1 MKLTVYVY
9 RRPNLF
15 NVNDS
20 MHSYI
25 GYGHLKKMFTEER
38 YKSKEEV
45 LVLYFPER
53 FLNILELRMLIN
65 RCEDAGFEEVVIT
78 TGSEHLLTTVY
89 SKDIRVVSDKA
100 IQEGSQFK
108 LSNDCVNCFTKLA
121 E

>member
-20 MHSYI
+20 MYSYA
-25 GYGHLKKMFTEER
+25 GYGHLKKMFTVEG
-38 YKSKEEV
+38 YKSEDEG
-45 LVLYFPER
+45 LILYFPER
-53 FLNILELRMLIN
+53 FLNILEIRMLIN
-65 RCEDAGFEEVVIT
+65 RCEDAGFKEVVIT
-78 TGSEHLLTTVY
+78 TGNEHLLTTVQ
-89 SKDIRVVSDKA
+89 SKDIRVVSDEA

-108 LSNDCVNCFTKLA
+108 LSNDCVNCFTELA